1 MDIES
6 YIYGYKTLH
15 LWIEKVTSMDRE
27 SYIYR

>member
-1 MDIES
+1 MDRES